1 MQTIGFIGLGNM
13 GGNMAARY
21 LAAGYTVY
29 GEASARDGVQWLVDQ
44 GLRWVDTPRDV
55 AHAADIVMT
64 SLPDDQVVE
73 SIASGADGL
82 LAGLS
87 AGKIWADLS
96 TINPATSR
104 KLAARVRDEVPGAQ
118 MLDTPVSGSVPQ
130 VQTGTLTIMIGG
142 AEEAFRRAEAVLR
155 VLGTP
160 EYVGGNGQGLALKL
174 AINISLAVQML
185 AFSEGLLLAERGGV
199 DPHRAAE
206 IMTESP
212 IGSPMLK
219 ARVPLVLDRPEV
231 TWFDVEMMHKDI
243 RLARQAADEAAVRLP
258 TAEVADQVLTSA
270 DQLGFG
276 HRDIAALHEVLAHTP
291 AGSKQLVKA
300 GAR

>member
-1 MQTIGFIGLGNM
+1 METIGFIGLGNM

-29 GEASARDGVQWLVDQ
+29 GEATARDGAQWLINQ
-44 GLRWVDTPRDV
+44 GLQWIDTPRGV
-55 AHAADIVMT
+55 AQAADIVMT
-64 SLPDDQVVE
+64 SLPNDDVVE
-73 SIASGADGL
+73 SVAAGADGL
-82 LAGLS
+82 LAGLR

-96 TINPATSR
+96 TINPAVSR
-104 KLAARVRDEVPGAQ
+104 RLAAQVRDEIPGAQ

-130 VQTGTLTIMIGG
+130 VRSGTLTIMVGG
-142 AEEAFRRAEAVLR
+142 DEEAFRRAEAVLR

-160 EYVGGNGQGLALKL
+160 EYVGENGQGLALKL

-199 DPHRAAE
+199 DPHRAAA

-219 ARVPLVLDRPEV
+219 ARLPLVLDTSDEA
-231 TWFDVEMMHKDI
+231 WFDVEMMHKDI
-243 RLARQAADEAAVRLP
+243 RLAREAAHDVAAPLP
-258 TAEVADQVLTSA
+258 TAEVADEILTRA
-270 DQLGFG
+270 GQLGYG
-276 HRDIAALHEVLAHTP
+276 HRDIAAFYEILAQTP
-291 AGSKQLVKA
+291 AGSNQLVTA
-300 GAR
+300 DTQ